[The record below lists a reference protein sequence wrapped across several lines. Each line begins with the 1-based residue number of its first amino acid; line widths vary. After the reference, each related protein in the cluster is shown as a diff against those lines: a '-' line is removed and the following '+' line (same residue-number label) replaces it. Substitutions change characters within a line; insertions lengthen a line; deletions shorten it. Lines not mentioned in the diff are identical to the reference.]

1 MSDSSVP
8 ARPVRRRALVLIPGM
23 MREERFRR
31 RDILIANLE
40 TVEQHPL
47 RRGEEVSAGGETGQR
62 LTLEPL
68 RGAPNGQG
76 GEAAAPPFASLDV
89 FEAYWADMIPEQ
101 VELPPWSK
109 LMKGLEL
116 VGYWVFSL
124 GSWRAVASS
133 LRSGS
138 SMIAI
143 GLIMGGL
150 TLIAWYLMLAV
161 LVGQAV
167 APGGAVPDELKDLPL
182 ISDLVALFGR
192 TTGWLAA
199 NVWWAVLPFLLA
211 MLQVDALVLL
221 ARFIKDYFENR
232 VDDSGVGLRDR
243 VRKRVGGTMEAV
255 LAAGYDEVVV
265 VAHSFG
271 TVIAT
276 DILADWP
283 HEADLQR
290 LSLVSMGSPI
300 TVLRYRS
307 AWLEG
312 ERRGMLKPQRLATWI
327 DFFSPSDW
335 LCGAVTG
342 HRESYGTAMS
352 RNLNFEAPWPQRITG
367 QTHLLYYRDP
377 RVLEQLAAPLMGPQ

>member
-1 MSDSSVP
+1 MSDSNASP
-8 ARPVRRRALVLIPGM
+8 AAVKRRAIVLIPGM
-23 MREERFRR
+23 QREERFHR

-40 TVEQHPL
+40 TVERHPL
-47 RRGEEVSAGGETGQR
+47 RRGEEVSAGGEKGQR
-62 LTLEPL
+62 LILAPL
-68 RGAPNGQG
+68 RGPSGAT
-76 GEAAAPPFASLDV
+76 EAPPFASLDV
-89 FEAYWADMIPEQ
+89 FEGYWADMIPEQ

-150 TLIAWYLMLAV
+150 TLLVWYIMLAV
-161 LVGQAV
+161 LIGQTV
-167 APGGAVPDELKDLPL
+167 APGGEVPEQLQGIPL
-182 ISDLVALFGR
+182 ISDMVAVFGEI
-192 TTGWLAA
+192 TGWLAA
-199 NVWWAVLPFLLA
+199 NAWWAVLPFLLA

-221 ARFIKDYFENR
+221 ARFTKDYFENR
-232 VDDSGVGLRDR
+232 EDDSGVGLRDR
-243 VRKRVGGTMEAV
+243 LRRRICGTLDAV
-255 LAAGYDEVVV
+255 LDAGYDEVVL

-283 HEADLQR
+283 HAADLKR
-290 LSLVSMGSPI
+290 LSLVSLGSPI

-312 ERRGMLKPQRLATWI
+312 ERREMLKPQRLATWV
-327 DFFSPSDW
+327 DYFSPSDW

-342 HRESYGTAMS
+342 HRECYGEGMS
-352 RNLNFEAPWPQRITG
+352 RKLEFEAPWPQKITG
-367 QTHLLYYRDP
+367 RTHLLYYQDP
-377 RVLEQLAAPLMGPQ
+377 RVLEQLAGPLAGPA